1 MISTDPF
8 QRLLAERNISLSMLS
23 QLTEIPVADLSQM
36 QHGKYI
42 TPKNLDKICRILNC
56 QPSDIIEFTM
66 SETKGHWQWVESVK

>member
-8 QRLLAERNISLSMLS
+8 QRLLAERNISLSLLS

-42 TPKNLDKICRILNC
+42 TPKNLDKISRILNC